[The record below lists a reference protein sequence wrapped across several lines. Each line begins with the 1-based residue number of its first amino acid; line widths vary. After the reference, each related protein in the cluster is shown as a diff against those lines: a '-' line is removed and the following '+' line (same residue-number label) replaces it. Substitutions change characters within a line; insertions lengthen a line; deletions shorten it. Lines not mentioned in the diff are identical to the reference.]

1 MVFIIHTMLPGKR
14 RLIREVRLTIGQ
26 AVFSPVRSNK
36 NKKQTSISHGMHCWL
51 VLAKT
56 TLFEATAAAEL
67 PARSLSHFLTITLTT
82 ATHLSLFTRAAPA
95 NLPAAATLQ
104 LIIFLQFID

>member
-1 MVFIIHTMLPGKR
+1 MNDGFIIHTMLPGKR

-56 TLFEATAAAEL
+56 TLFEATEL
-67 PARSLSHFLTITLTT
+67 PARLLSHPLTITRK
-82 ATHLSLFTRAAPA
+82 AAAHLSLFTRAAPA

-104 LIIFLQFID
+104 LILFLQVK